1 MRRVSEVRVRVQT
14 GARRL
19 AAVTTAH
26 TGDDVAGISG
36 EKTVFVDPV
45 NETAS

>member
-14 GARRL
+14 GAR
-19 AAVTTAH
+19 TAP
-26 TGDDVAGISG
+26 TGDDVAGIPR
-36 EKTVFVDPV
+36 EKPVFVDPV